1 MVAIARMTTMDAVFT
16 DRPNTRMANG
26 NAMSD
31 TAAIHSGLYF
41 E

>member
-1 MVAIARMTTMDAVFT
+1 MARIITIDAVFT
-16 DRPNTRMANG
+16 DRPSTRMRNG
-26 NAMSD
+26 NAMIA